1 MFLLTLAAC
10 HTAEG
15 PAGESKAPTTVMPM
29 VKETPVITTAFD
41 ASKYEN
47 VFVFTLEEIENEGRS
62 LLHISY
68 PVTEQDAINAR
79 MEEISQEFIDE
90 YRTTAAE
97 TEESYQESKKETGKE
112 AATFITH
119 YRQHFDVAV
128 ANENLIFFDVVRS
141 IHTGGTGNAFVVG
154 YIFDRRN
161 GSELS
166 IADLFVDGYLERLSA
181 LTREAL
187 GDRARNRRAEL
198 EFDSDAARK
207 EALEWVLQWIEDG
220 TAPTAENFDKYPIP
234 GEWHDSGQV

>member
-1 MFLLTLAAC
+1 MRSKSFLYFGMLLVFLLTLSAC
-10 HTAEG
+10 QTAEG
-15 PAGESKAPTTVMPM
+15 PTGESEAPATVVPM
-29 VKETPVITTAFD
+29 DKETPVISTAFD

-97 TEESYQESKKETGKE
+97 IEKSYQEYKKETGKE
-112 AATFITH
+112 AATFTTH

-166 IADLFVDGYLERLSA
+166 IATSLS
-181 LTREAL
+181 
-187 GDRARNRRAEL
+187 
-198 EFDSDAARK
+198 
-207 EALEWVLQWIEDG
+207 
-220 TAPTAENFDKYPIP
+220 TATWSVFLL
-234 GEWHDSGQV
+234 

>member
-1 MFLLTLAAC
+1 MKSKSFLYFGMLLVFLLTLSAC
-10 HTAEG
+10 QTAEG
-15 PAGESKAPTTVMPM
+15 PTGESEAPATVVPM
-29 VKETPVITTAFD
+29 DKETPVISTAFD

-97 TEESYQESKKETGKE
+97 IEESYQEYKKETGKE

-128 ANENLIFFDVVRS
+128 ANENHHLLRRSAVDTYRRHRQRVRCRVCLRS
-141 IHTGGTGNAFVVG
+141 PQRQPSCPCPI
-154 YIFDRRN
+154 
-161 GSELS
+161 SLS
-166 IADLFVDGYLERLSA
+166 
-181 LTREAL
+181 T
-187 GDRARNRRAEL
+187 
-198 EFDSDAARK
+198 
-207 EALEWVLQWIEDG
+207 
-220 TAPTAENFDKYPIP
+220 TASWSVFLL
-234 GEWHDSGQV
+234 